1 MSFPDIVADNLIRSG
16 YAVLHGDYRL
26 LFSAPERYERITRAE
41 VLEVARAVFVTERRT
56 TGKLMPLPEVEA
68 A

>member
-1 MSFPDIVADNLIRSG
+1 M
-16 YAVLHGDYRL
+16 LHGDYRL